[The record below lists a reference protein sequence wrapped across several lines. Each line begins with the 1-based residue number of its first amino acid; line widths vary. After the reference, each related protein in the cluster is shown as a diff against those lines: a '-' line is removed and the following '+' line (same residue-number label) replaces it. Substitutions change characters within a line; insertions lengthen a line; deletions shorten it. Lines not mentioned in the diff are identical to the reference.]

1 MTEQW
6 TVGRVLSWTT
16 ERFERE
22 GIDSARLEAQVLI
35 ASVLSCE
42 RILLY
47 AKYEQPL
54 ASEERGRIRA
64 LITERL
70 AGQPL
75 AYLVGEK
82 EFWSIRLQVDSR
94 VLIPRGDTETL
105 VESVLALKLPDK
117 SRVLEL
123 GTGSG
128 AVCIS
133 LAKELPH
140 CEFVATDISSD
151 ALDVARGNAVRNQV
165 DERVEYRQG
174 DLYGVLGDGEKFN
187 AIVAN
192 LPYIESAEIETLA
205 KEVQAEPLL
214 ALDGGAD
221 GLKLIR
227 RAVADGREFLEAGGR
242 ICLEHGNEQGHAVRD
257 IFAKSGFNA
266 ETRADLAGQP
276 RVTVGR
282 QELT

>member
-1 MTEQW
+1 M
-6 TVGRVLSWTT
+6 
-16 ERFERE
+16 
-22 GIDSARLEAQVLI
+22 
-35 ASVLSCE
+35 
-42 RILLY
+42 
-47 AKYEQPL
+47 
-54 ASEERGRIRA
+54 
-64 LITERL
+64 
-70 AGQPL
+70 
-75 AYLVGEK
+75 
-82 EFWSIRLQVDSR
+82 
-94 VLIPRGDTETL
+94 
-105 VESVLALKLPDK
+105 
-117 SRVLEL
+117 
-123 GTGSG
+123 
-128 AVCIS
+128 
-133 LAKELPH
+133 
-140 CEFVATDISSD
+140 
-151 ALDVARGNAVRNQV
+151 
-165 DERVEYRQG
+165 EYRQG

>member
-133 LAKELPH
+133 LAKELPQ